1 MNIKIGMPEILVI
14 FSLMIYTHSYTF
26 SSIAFVLGI
35 LARIIQ
41 YLMDYS
47 EKLKKA
53 ETLTNSVEEAQE
65 VLKDLF
71 NVKKD

>member
-35 LARIIQ
+35 FARIIQ
-41 YLMDYS
+41 YLIDYS

-53 ETLTNSVEEAQE
+53 ETLSNSVEEAQE

>member
-26 SSIAFVLGI
+26 SCIAFVLGV

-41 YLMDYS
+41 HLMDYS

-53 ETLTNSVEEAQE
+53 ETLSNSVEEAQE

>member
-14 FSLMIYTHSYTF
+14 FSLMIFTHSYRF
-26 SSIAFVLGI
+26 SFIAFVLGI
-35 LARIIQ
+35 FAIIIQ
-41 YLMDYS
+41 YLIDYS

-53 ETLTNSVEEAQE
+53 ETLSNSVEEAQE